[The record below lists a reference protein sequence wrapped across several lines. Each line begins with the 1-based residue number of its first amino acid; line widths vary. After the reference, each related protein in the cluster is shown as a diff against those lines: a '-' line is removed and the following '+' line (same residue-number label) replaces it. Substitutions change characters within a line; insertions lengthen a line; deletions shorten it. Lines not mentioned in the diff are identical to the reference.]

1 MYNLYKI
8 VYIILLF
15 FIIRYVI
22 FRKVQFGFYFVYIM
36 ISGLQIN
43 VVNILEL
50 KFLNKKIGGKTY
62 VDVGKLFLEKGSCII
77 EMKFVNW
84 IYEMEYIYYSIYL
97 FIFILFVGFLF
108 GMVFNVIN

>member
-1 MYNLYKI
+1 M
-8 VYIILLF
+8 
-15 FIIRYVI
+15 
-22 FRKVQFGFYFVYIM
+22 M
-36 ISGLQIN
+36 SGLQIN